1 MPGRVASSFRDPSGH
16 VYEIGGRIFR
26 TVREPG
32 REDFEFVRSTGY
44 LEDKVRSGQVL
55 EAHLVPNET
64 LGGVAPDACYV
75 LEHPRLEFVSH
86 PYEWS
91 FWGLRAAALLT
102 LELHRDALQHG
113 ISMSDASAYNVQFD
127 GPTPVLID
135 YLSFR
140 RYQEG
145 ELWAGHRQFCE
156 QFLYPLLLTARTGV
170 AFNGMLRSHLS
181 GIGASDLLALLP
193 ALSRLLPSVLLHV
206 GLPAR
211 LSRARSRSTASTAE
225 QLSHTKLPKTAL
237 LRMLE
242 AMHRWVG
249 ALHPH
254 RRRTAW
260 QQYAAV
266 NSYSEGERGE
276 KARFVADFVAAT
288 RPRTLWDLGC
298 NTGDYSKV
306 ALEAGAGRVIGFETD
321 ESALD
326 AAFQRAEQEKLRFLP
341 LYQDVLNP
349 SPDQG
354 WRQGERKGLQSRA
367 QADAVLV
374 LALIHHVAIAN
385 NVPLVEVVDW
395 ATSLAPTG
403 VIEFVPKEDPMAA
416 ALLALRKDIFPDY
429 TRENFLATLSE
440 RATITSSREITGTG
454 RLLVSFKRT

>member
-1 MPGRVASSFRDPSGH
+1 VPGRVASSFRDPSGH
-16 VYEIGGRIFR
+16 VYDIGGRVFR
-26 TVREPG
+26 TVRAPG
-32 REDFEFVRSTGY
+32 RDDFEFVRSTGF
-44 LEDKVRSGQVL
+44 LEGKVRSGQVL
-55 EAHLVPNET
+55 EAHLVPNEL
-64 LGGVAPDACYV
+64 LGDVAPDACYV

-102 LELHRDALQHG
+102 LELHRDALRHG

-127 GPTPVLID
+127 GPNPVLID

-140 RYQEG
+140 RYQDG

-156 QFLYPLLLTARTGV
+156 QLLYPLLLTAYTGV
-170 AFNGMLRSHLS
+170 PFNAMLRSHLS

-193 ALSRLLPSVLLHV
+193 VLHRLSPRFLLHV

-211 LSRARSRSTASTAE
+211 LSRTRSRSTATTAE

-237 LRMLE
+237 LRILE
-242 AMHRWVG
+242 AMHSWVG
-249 ALHPH
+249 ALRPH

-260 QQYAAV
+260 QTYADL

-276 KARFVADFVAAT
+276 KARFVAEFVAAS

-321 ESALD
+321 QGALD
-326 AAFQRAEQEKLRFLP
+326 AAFLRAEREKLRFLP
-341 LYQDVLNP
+341 LYQELLNP

-354 WRQGERKGLQSRA
+354 WRQEERKGLQSRA
-367 QADAVLV
+367 QADAVLM
-374 LALIHHVAIAN
+374 LALIHHLAIAN
-385 NVPLVEVVDW
+385 NVPLAEVVDW
-395 ATSLAPTG
+395 ATSLAPAG

-416 ALLALRKDIFPDY
+416 ALLALRPDIFPDY
-429 TRENFLATLSE
+429 TREAFLAALGE
-440 RATITSSREITGTG
+440 RADLTSVREITGTG
-454 RLLVSFKRT
+454 RLLVAYRRP